1 MKTSNKLLILL
12 ALVIIIVPII
22 SIAIYSRLNYVKIV
36 GHERNHKTFESLDVP
51 SLGYTSKKLDKNF
64 NTINIKAENSVH
76 LVLILVQSDQIGIKF
91 SNRSENNFESTFD
104 KNGELVIDLKK
115 VQSFDNVFYIY
126 APKVKKITTENMAGI
141 QISTKTDSLEL
152 VLKNSGRLN
161 TNSTFEVQ
169 NLSIS
174 ATSTEFNIMDND
186 EFNLNVNLQDARFLS
201 YQTSYKKLNII
212 SNGNSFVQIGNNDQ
226 KNEMVNI
233 EEFNLNTFG
242 SGSISLGNLNIK
254 QLTGKLSDETTITA
268 PFYLIKNLK

>member
-115 VQSFDNVFYIY
+115 VQSFDNVFYLY
-126 APKVKKITTENMAGI
+126 ATKVKKLTTENMSGI
-141 QISTKTDSLEL
+141 QIS
-152 VLKNSGRLN
+152 
-161 TNSTFEVQ
+161 
-169 NLSIS
+169 
-174 ATSTEFNIMDND
+174 
-186 EFNLNVNLQDARFLS
+186 
-201 YQTSYKKLNII
+201 
-212 SNGNSFVQIGNNDQ
+212 
-226 KNEMVNI
+226 
-233 EEFNLNTFG
+233 
-242 SGSISLGNLNIK
+242 
-254 QLTGKLSDETTITA
+254 
-268 PFYLIKNLK
+268 